1 MTSILILGSTGF
13 IGKNLKNLFEEHDD
27 YKVYAPNRSEL
38 NLLNPKACENYLSK
52 TKPDIVIFSVVD
64 INSIEKSV
72 LPFFNIYRYQH
83 NFKYLINLGSGAEY
97 DRNSAVE
104 LISEEEYGRSIP
116 TDTYSASK
124 FIISNEIENSLQ
136 NKFFNIRLFG
146 VFGPYEDSSRRFIS
160 NNILNIKNNSK
171 IVVNKNMVLDYIS
184 VWDLYN
190 LITLIIPKLPL
201 PFKSFNFCRGRESIS
216 LLEIAKIIKLLTNTN
231 LDIEVKDGNLAPPYT
246 GSNKKISE
254 FLRGFELMSLESSIR
269 KLYKYYLDNPESLK

>member
-72 LPFFNIYRYQH
+72 LPFFNISRYHH

-116 TDTYSASK
+116 TDTYSVSK

-201 PFKSFNFCRGRESIS
+201 PFKSFNFCRGGESIS

-254 FLRGFELMSLESSIR
+254 FLGGFELMSLESSIR

>member
-72 LPFFNIYRYQH
+72 LPFFNIYRYHH

-97 DRNSAVE
+97 DRYSAVE

-116 TDTYSASK
+116 TDTYSVSK

-201 PFKSFNFCRGRESIS
+201 PFKSFNFCRGGESIS